1 MLWLIR
7 VDEFNN
13 NNNNNNSVLKKL
25 FVIFI
30 NNSRYKDLLTLIQQ
44 QTPHSW
50 SSNTRDCFPP
60 PLAEF
65 FSQNQ
70 PPKESKQQLRL
81 AIEEEHRKVSA
92 MNPDEWL
99 AHFSQ
104 TTGPPIFL
112 CLLWKM
118 LLETRNIN
126 PIAYTVI
133 ERIGARGLNNHLRTF
148 CDFLVYEFAN
158 SGK

>member
-7 VDEFNN
+7 VDEF